1 MTSGDHLVFLSVD
14 DKEGS
19 VEGANAIEV
28 WEAVSG
34 EEREGEIEGGGECG
48 FEWRDQDE
56 SGRFCL

>member
-1 MTSGDHLVFLSVD
+1 MTDGDHLVFLSVD

-28 WEAVSG
+28 RETVAG
-34 EEREGEIEGGGECG
+34 EEREGEIEGGGKCG

-56 SGRFCL
+56 PRRFCP